1 MKTKHTISLTKHELL
16 GILNKSL
23 RDHLPDDAAITVDT
37 GEYYKAEVGDYTLDI
52 SWETNAEEGHRD
64 W

>member
-23 RDHLPDDAAITVDT
+23 RDHLPDDATITVD
-37 GEYYKAEVGDYTLDI
+37 GECYKITVDQLEI
-52 SWETNAEEGHRD
+52 SWETDAEEGHRD